1 MTPLPFT
8 CQHEAYIPGVED
20 GYGNETPGWANAVDV
35 PCFWWSDTSTEPR
48 SAPSG
53 GSLVAV
59 DLCLVVDSSLAVDHR
74 DVFVVE
80 GKRFEV
86 IGLPKDFDHGPWGYR
101 PNRQVLELKWVG

>member
-8 CQHEAYIPGVED
+8 CQQESYTAGVTD
-20 GYGNETPGWANAVDV
+20 DYGNESPGWADPVEV

-59 DLCLVVDSSLAVDHR
+59 DLCLVVDSALVVDHR
-74 DVFVVE
+74 DRFTVK

-86 IGLPKDFDHGPWGYR
+86 IGLPKDFDHGPFSYQ